1 MDVYD
6 DTPTIVTTWLTI
18 IPKISILILLLDLYL
33 HIDLIDQLTLFSKLA
48 FKLNIEEVSK
58 YLLLITS
65 LFSLIIGSVVG
76 LAQNRIKR
84 LLAYSTISHIGFIL
98 LALAIHTK
106 QSIDSFIFYI
116 IQYTL
121 TNLNTFLILIAF
133 GYIFN
138 KFTFKLVEN
147 NNLKNIK
154 IEYGTIFVN
163 KNIDNITDSNNTN
176 LKFSYL
182 FKNIDF
188 INELKGQFLANP
200 LLSLSLC
207 VCLFSLAGVPP
218 LIGFFSKQFVLSSA
232 IQSGYYFMAIVAI
245 IVSVIS
251 ASYYLKIVRVIFTE
265 FKESEDSVEYGK
277 NNLISTI
284 YYNLKERNISLENNY
299 ISIVSNLH
307 CYLISSLTFIML
319 FFILKP
325 SLILNS
331 THVLSLT
338 FFD

>member
-6 DTPTIVTTWLTI
+6 DSPSISTIWLTI
-18 IPKISILILLLDLYL
+18 MPKISLFIFLLELYSHLTIFENIDYSSSVISVIKNILL
-33 HIDLIDQLTLFSKLA
+33 IS
-48 FKLNIEEVSK
+48 S
-58 YLLLITS
+58 LL
-65 LFSLIIGSVVG
+65 SLIIGSVLG
-76 LAQNRIKR
+76 LSQVRIRR
-84 LLAYSTISHIGFIL
+84 LLGYSTINHVGFLL
-98 LALAIHTK
+98 LAL
-106 QSIDSFIFYI
+106 SINTESSINSFIFYI

-182 FKNIDF
+182 FKNIYL

-232 IQSGYYFMAIVAI
+232 IQSGYYFMSIVAI